1 MGVADVSRGTHQV
14 GGGALGESDGGEA
27 VSADGQEGDD
37 DVDERDPVREVR
49 PGKKRRFTQLSQRS
63 LWMVSQS
70 AHETKHTTCCHTP
83 L

>member
-14 GGGALGESDGGEA
+14 SGGALGEADGGEA

-49 PGKKRRFTQLSQRS
+49 PGEKETVHTAFTRS
-63 LWMVSQS
+63 LRRVSQS